1 MINSLY
7 ENILSELTLFIN
19 ILQKEKEKYQ
29 YDVVLKNNELS
40 ENNVELKEIQE
51 EKDNKKDYFSPL
63 SSKKTNL
70 KNKLKIKEVE
80 IKDEINDLYSKIEK
94 ISEKILKIENL
105 KSDLSEYF
113 SEIVTEDT
121 QEKTQKEDIKIDSET
136 IVIQK
141 KHIFDVKKAISNSCR
156 TIDNK
161 LELCENVIEHDS
173 MRAKI
178 EIQNLK
184 NEIIKLQNCEQI
196 LQEIITNKGEY
207 FSLCGSIEKIVEE
220 YKKNEKSIIFE
231 YTGNIEMIN
240 TEIKKM
246 IYDLIEKE
254 CRNAFMYMNAEK
266 IMITAKEKEKSIYV
280 IVADDGNAYSRTDIE
295 TDKINDKPLELNK
308 ILCDL
313 RKVCSDFQFESE
325 KHIGTTICL
334 DVLKY
339 PTESY
344 KV

>member
-1 MINSLY
+1 MINSIY
-7 ENILSELTLFIN
+7 EDTLSELTLFIN

-40 ENNVELKEIQE
+40 KNDVELKEIQE

-80 IKDEINDLYSKIEK
+80 IKDEINNLYSKIEEV
-94 ISEKILKIENL
+94 SEKILKIEKL
-105 KSDLSEYF
+105 KSDLTEYF
-113 SEIVTEDT
+113 SEITDKNT
-121 QEKTQKEDIKIDSET
+121 QEKMQEDIKIDSESC
-136 IVIQK
+136 IAIQK
-141 KHIFDVKKAISNSCR
+141 KHIYDVKKVISNSCR
-156 TIDNK
+156 IIDSK
-161 LELCENVIEHDS
+161 LELCENVIDHDS

-207 FSLCGSIEKIVEE
+207 FSLSGSIEGIVEE

-231 YTGNIEMIN
+231 YTGNIEIIN

-246 IYDLIEKE
+246 IYALIEKE

-266 IMITAKEKEKSIYV
+266 IMITIKEKEKSIHV
-280 IVADDGNAYSRTDIE
+280 IVADDGNSYSKTDIE

-308 ILCDL
+308 ILCSL
-313 RKVCSDFQFESE
+313 KKLCSDFQFESE

-339 PTESY
+339 PA
-344 KV
+344 V

>member
-7 ENILSELTLFIN
+7 ENILSELTLFMN

-94 ISEKILKIENL
+94 ISEKILKIEEL
-105 KSDLSEYF
+105 KSDLAEYF

-121 QEKTQKEDIKIDSET
+121 QEENIKVDSEA
-136 IVIQK
+136 IVIQR
-141 KHIFDVKKAISNSCR
+141 KHIYDVKKAINTSCR
-156 TIDNK
+156 IIDSK
-161 LELCENVIEHDS
+161 LDLCENVIEHDS

-207 FSLCGSIEKIVEE
+207 FSLCGSIEEIVEE
-220 YKKNEKSIIFE
+220 YTKNEKSIIFE

-240 TEIKKM
+240 TKIKKM

-295 TDKINDKPLELNK
+295 TDKINDKPLEINK

-313 RKVCSDFQFESE
+313 RKLCSDFQFESE